1 MVRKPTRKQSNF
13 SPAVRPAWQD
23 LQDQP
28 EEVAMT
34 KLAVTLLV
42 AFGLLASSAQAAPPG
57 NDDRGSAQALAV
69 PSTVR
74 GTTVDATLEAGEPFS
89 SCAGGANSVWYE
101 IAPSAA
107 RDLVLELD
115 AAGDLDAVVDVYRR
129 TRSQLSGVTCG
140 QTDRRGRLTLDFS
153 QPRNAELL
161 VRVAQ
166 RENSS
171 SDAFSL
177 RVVAPD
183 KPERPP
189 GRALGRSGASASVD
203 RIANPDDAYAVSM
216 RAGTTY
222 RVHLVSRERCV
233 AASLY
238 PPGTSSF
245 EEGSPV
251 RTFDCDAYFIY
262 TPGPGEGGRYS
273 IQVRAPR
280 SRRGALPY
288 HVQVARAGEDD
299 PAPGAPLANDVRVRG
314 ALRGSG
320 ADVLD
325 LYRFDVRRP
334 SILDLRLR
342 TGGSTPF
349 NLQLV
354 GEGGRRIACACGSSG
369 SQQIR
374 LKLKPGRYFAAVRS
388 RSGADGRY
396 VLSRL
401 TRVITKT
408 RVLVDGKRDADV
420 RPGRSVAIGVR
431 ITPGESGPVTVDVE
445 RFDPLAGWQFHER
458 FQRRAAGGTATIAF
472 TPPTVGRWRVRAT
485 YDGTRTAAPSGP
497 SVATFTVAEPLEQP

>member
-1 MVRKPTRKQSNF
+1 M
-13 SPAVRPAWQD
+13 
-23 LQDQP
+23 
-28 EEVAMT
+28 MT
-34 KLAVTLLV
+34 KLAVMVLV
-42 AFGLLASSAQAAPPG
+42 AFGLLASAAQAAPPA

-74 GTTVDATLEAGEPFS
+74 GTTVDATAEAGEPFS
-89 SCAGGANSVWYE
+89 CAALPANTVWYS

-115 AAGDLDAVVDVYRR
+115 AAGDLDAVVDVFRR
-129 TRSQLSGVTCG
+129 TRSQLTPVTCG

-153 QPRNAELL
+153 QPSNAELL
-161 VRVAQ
+161 VRVGQ
-166 RENSS
+166 RENSA

-183 KPERPP
+183 EPERPP

-203 RIANPDDAYAVSM
+203 RVANPDDAYAVSLS
-216 RAGTTY
+216 AGTTY

-233 AASLY
+233 SAALY
-238 PPGTSSF
+238 PPGTRSF
-245 EEGSPV
+245 GGASPV
-251 RTFDCDAYFIY
+251 RGFDCEAYFIY

-288 HVQVARAGEDD
+288 HLQVARAGEDD
-299 PAPGAPLANDVRVRG
+299 TAPGAPLANDVRVRG
-314 ALRGSG
+314 SLRGSG

-342 TGGSTPF
+342 TGSSSPF

-354 GEGGRRIACACGSSG
+354 GEGGRRIACACGDTG

-388 RSGADGRY
+388 RRGADGRY
-396 VLSRL
+396 SLSRL
-401 TRVITKT
+401 TRVITRT
-408 RVLVDGKRDADV
+408 RALVNGERDADV
-420 RPGRSVAIGVR
+420 RPGRTVAIGVR
-431 ITPGESGPVTVDVE
+431 VAPGESGPVTVDVE
-445 RFDPLAGWQFHER
+445 RFDPLAGWQFYTR
-458 FQRRAAGGTATIAF
+458 FQRRAVDGTATIAF

-485 YDGTRTAAPSGP
+485 FDGTRTAAPSGP
-497 SVATFTVAEPLEQP
+497 SVASFTVAEPLSQR

>member
-1 MVRKPTRKQSNF
+1 MRRF
-13 SPAVRPAWQD
+13 
-23 LQDQP
+23 
-28 EEVAMT
+28 
-34 KLAVTLLV
+34 AVTLVV
-42 AFGLLASSAQAAPPG
+42 AFGLLAPAAQAAPPA
-57 NDDRGSAQALAV
+57 NDARGDAQALAV

-74 GTTVDATLEAGEPFS
+74 GTTVDATVEAGEPFS
-89 SCAGGANSVWYE
+89 CSTLAANTVWYS

-129 TRSQLSGVTCG
+129 TRSQLTAVTCG

-161 VRVAQ
+161 VRVGQ
-166 RENSS
+166 RENSA

-183 KPERPP
+183 APERPP
-189 GRALGRSGASASVD
+189 GRALGSSGAGGSLD
-203 RIANPDDAYAVSM
+203 RIANPDDAYAVSLS
-216 RAGTTY
+216 AGTTY

-233 AASLY
+233 SASLY

-245 EEGSPV
+245 EGGSPV
-251 RTFDCDAYFIY
+251 RNFDCDAYFIY
-262 TPGPGEGGRYS
+262 TPGPGEGGRHS

-299 PAPGAPLANDVRVRG
+299 TAPGAALANDVRVRG
-314 ALRGSG
+314 SLRGSG
-320 ADVLD
+320 ADVVD

-342 TGGSTPF
+342 TGGSNPF

-354 GEGGRRIACACGSSG
+354 GSGGRRIACACGSSG

-374 LKLKPGRYFAAVRS
+374 LRLKPGRYFTAIRS
-388 RSGADGRY
+388 RQGADGRY
-396 VLSRL
+396 TLSRL
-401 TRVITKT
+401 TRVITST
-408 RVLVDGKRDADV
+408 RVLVDGERDTEV
-420 RPGRSVAIGVR
+420 RPGRTVAIGVR
-431 ITPGESGPVTVDVE
+431 VTPGESGPVTVDVE
-445 RFDPLAGWQFHER
+445 RFDPLAGWQFHTR
-458 FQRRAAGGTATIAF
+458 FRRRAVGGTATIAF
-472 TPPTVGRWRVRAT
+472 TPPSVGRWRVRAT

-497 SVATFTVAEPLEQP
+497 SVASFTVAEPLGGS